1 MDYTQHNP
9 LPLPDGEEFREIRA
23 TIDSVFDW
31 KYELERK
38 NLLGLYEKGKTL
50 AWNANDLDWTI
61 DVDIERMMKE
71 RLDNGMGSI
80 INEMM
85 SPPKVMEDEAVMR
98 MQLNMNAFMLS
109 QFLHGEQ
116 GALIATAKIVQCVP
130 WEEAKFYA
138 ANQVAD
144 EARHVEVYHRYLT
157 EKLGVSYEIVPSLRT
172 LLDDIVSDS
181 RWDITFLGMQ
191 IMVEGLALAAFG
203 TTKLQ
208 MADEPL
214 ILDLITRVMQ
224 DESRHVAF
232 GVLTLGDMYKE
243 MTSTELRE
251 REDFI
256 IEATHMLRDR
266 LLMEPVFERLGWDVK
281 LWTEWA
287 KGTPFMVGFRQ
298 MMFSKIVPNLKRLGL
313 LTPRVREAYEKMD
326 LLRFEHLKDSVE
338 DPEIAPPHELV
349 ELLNQIISGK
359 KAESNGAAQPSAP
372 TAVSH

>member
-1 MDYTQHNP
+1 MEYTQHNP
-9 LPLPDGEEFREIRA
+9 LPLPEGEEYRKIQA
-23 TIDSVFDW
+23 TIDTVFDW
-31 KYELERK
+31 KYELAKR
-38 NLLGLYEKGKTL
+38 NLLSLYEKGKTL

-61 DVDIERMMKE
+61 DVDLERMMQQ
-71 RLDNGMGSI
+71 RLDNGMATI
-80 INEMM
+80 VNTMM
-85 SPPKVMEDEAVMR
+85 SPPKPMEDEAIMR

-116 GALIATAKIVQCVP
+116 GALIATAKIVQGVP
-130 WEEAKFYA
+130 WAEAKFYA

-172 LLDDIVSDS
+172 LLDDIVMDS
-181 RWDITFLGMQ
+181 RWDVTFLGMQ

-203 TTKLQ
+203 VTKLQ

-214 ILDLITRVMQ
+214 IQDLITRVMQ

-232 GVLTLGDMYKE
+232 GVLTLNDLYKE
-243 MTSTELRE
+243 MTSSELRE
-251 REDFI
+251 REEFV
-256 IEATHMLRDR
+256 IEATYLLRDR
-266 LLMEPVFERLGWDVK
+266 LLMEPVFERLGWDVP

-313 LTPRVREAYEKMD
+313 LTPRVRAAYEKMD

-338 DPEIAPPHELV
+338 EPEATPPHELV
-349 ELLNQIISGK
+349 ELLSQLISGK
-359 KAESNGAAQPSAP
+359 AAESNGAAHLA
-372 TAVSH
+372 AAAH